1 MSLWWL
7 QPGWTE
13 TCCAQCGQRIWP
25 EGDPD
30 HGVCFSCFNVNW
42 ARDHG
47 EEQRYDQCQKC
58 GTDLDTSQGAH
69 VCGAS
74 PQIDDQPF

>member
-1 MSLWWL
+1 
-7 QPGWTE
+7 
-13 TCCAQCGQRIWP
+13 
-25 EGDPD
+25 
-30 HGVCFSCFNVNW
+30 VNW